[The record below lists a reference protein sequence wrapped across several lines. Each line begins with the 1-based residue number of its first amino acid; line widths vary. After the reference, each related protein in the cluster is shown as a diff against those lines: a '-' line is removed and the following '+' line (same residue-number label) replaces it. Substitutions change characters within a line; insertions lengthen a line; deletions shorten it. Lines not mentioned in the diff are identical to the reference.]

1 MKERIVV
8 EYGEVNKIAE
18 LMGCTNVMVS
28 HALAFRK
35 NSKLARSIR
44 KLAIERGGS
53 KVGGNPQN
61 TEVAMKNDLMTLF
74 SDQLHW
80 FARLKRKQR
89 FCVLYFCMSFG
100 ILLSI
105 FFY

>member
-28 HALAFRK
+28 QALAFRK

-61 TEVAMKNDLMTLF
+61 TSSHEK
-74 SDQLHW
+74 
-80 FARLKRKQR
+80 
-89 FCVLYFCMSFG
+89 
-100 ILLSI
+100 
-105 FFY
+105 

>member
-35 NSKLARSIR
+35 
-44 KLAIERGGS
+44 LAIERGGS

-61 TEVAMKNDLMTLF
+61 TSSHEK
-74 SDQLHW
+74 
-80 FARLKRKQR
+80 
-89 FCVLYFCMSFG
+89 
-100 ILLSI
+100 
-105 FFY
+105 

>member
-8 EYGEVNKIAE
+8 EYGEVNKI
-18 LMGCTNVMVS
+18 
-28 HALAFRK
+28 ALAFRK

-61 TEVAMKNDLMTLF
+61 TSSHEK
-74 SDQLHW
+74 
-80 FARLKRKQR
+80 
-89 FCVLYFCMSFG
+89 
-100 ILLSI
+100 
-105 FFY
+105 

>member
-35 NSKLARSIR
+35 N
-44 KLAIERGGS
+44 IERGGS

-61 TEVAMKNDLMTLF
+61 TSSHEK
-74 SDQLHW
+74 
-80 FARLKRKQR
+80 
-89 FCVLYFCMSFG
+89 
-100 ILLSI
+100 
-105 FFY
+105 

>member
-28 HALAFRK
+28 HALAFR
-35 NSKLARSIR
+35 SIR

-61 TEVAMKNDLMTLF
+61 TSSHEK
-74 SDQLHW
+74 
-80 FARLKRKQR
+80 
-89 FCVLYFCMSFG
+89 
-100 ILLSI
+100 
-105 FFY
+105 

>member
-1 MKERIVV
+1 MVRGSNPRLPTTIILILDSMKERIVV

-61 TEVAMKNDLMTLF
+61 TSSHEK
-74 SDQLHW
+74 
-80 FARLKRKQR
+80 
-89 FCVLYFCMSFG
+89 
-100 ILLSI
+100 
-105 FFY
+105 

>member
-1 MKERIVV
+1 
-8 EYGEVNKIAE
+8 VNKIAE

-61 TEVAMKNDLMTLF
+61 TSSHEK
-74 SDQLHW
+74 
-80 FARLKRKQR
+80 
-89 FCVLYFCMSFG
+89 
-100 ILLSI
+100 
-105 FFY
+105 

>member
-44 KLAIERGGS
+44 KLAIERG
-53 KVGGNPQN
+53 
-61 TEVAMKNDLMTLF
+61 
-74 SDQLHW
+74 
-80 FARLKRKQR
+80 
-89 FCVLYFCMSFG
+89 CVLYFCMSFG

-105 FFY
+105 FFINPLLELLVVLNFGISVRLLKKHVPLNDLED